1 MKKFLS
7 LLLSMS
13 MLLSLFVVCDVVAE
27 ETKQEQIKFLE
38 VLGIMESVDPASY
51 TAGVTRESFA
61 YYAAKAVGISTTG
74 NDESRRY
81 IDVPTYSY
89 AFSAINNLADAGII
103 SESADGRFRP
113 NELIT
118 HGEACTIMLNAMGYK
133 EYASYNGEWPLGYAK
148 IARML
153 DIPVGDNNEAVTLSE
168 AADLIYE
175 SIKRPLYDIEV
186 LSEEKTVYRESDET
200 LLSTVFSIE
209 FSQGIFEAFEGGAI
223 ESSDLTEENIVKIS
237 GKTFEVSDTLDVRGY
252 FGDYIEYFYY
262 DEHDKYE
269 IMYMHKAEGVK
280 DNYVIDIENYASY
293 SGNTISYYADENDRK
308 TKQVS
313 LSENH
318 TLIYNGMPLL
328 TKITDTMSNLN
339 KGTITLKDSNN
350 DGKYDV
356 VLIMDYK
363 NFVVRTYD
371 ENAEIVYDKISVGNK
386 LELADANYAK
396 LIHGGEEIP
405 MHSLITDL
413 VLSVAKSQGGE
424 VVTMIACGDLVKG
437 EVQAIGADYV
447 TIDGA
452 EYEVEKSYKD
462 EFSVKVGMS
471 YVFHLD
477 SFGKIAYVSASDNRK
492 MKFAYLVAGTDGAG
506 VFEQSY
512 RVKMFTEDG
521 QMVYLDFAENPII
534 DGDKRDTVSKIKKAL
549 FDVNTNKVK
558 PQLVEFELNGDG
570 KIKEMDTLAVRGKN
584 EDPDYSLRPV
594 FSTAIGADGWGQD
607 GRYMYKALLRTQTVT
622 FMVPE
627 EADAD
632 DKYYRIGK
640 SWRDA
645 IDSSAGEWWQALNVY
660 WRSDDSAFVDAVV
673 RSTVT
678 STDDENSVKD
688 EKNVVMVT
696 EIGEGLNADEEVMA
710 QITGIDS
717 SGSNVVLY
725 VEPDK
730 CDAGIDTGDLVV
742 VSTYVTNEP
751 ASAKLVYDASAGG
764 EPVGFITT
772 TYAPIG
778 DFLLL
783 SKGTQHAN
791 YRHATQISFGYAKK
805 VFDEGVVSMS
815 RYLGGDETERMIFPS
830 SVAVYDS
837 EIDEVYVG
845 SISDV
850 MAYEDCGSECS
861 KLFYHTYAG
870 VGRGVFVYK

>member
-1 MKKFLS
+1 MKKILS
-7 LLLSMS
+7 LFLSMS
-13 MLLSLFVVCDVVAE
+13 MLLSLFVVCDVTAE
-27 ETKQEQIKFLE
+27 EIKPEQIKFLE
-38 VLGIMESVDPASY
+38 VLGIMESVDTASY

-74 NDESRRY
+74 NDKSRRY

-103 SESADGRFRP
+103 SVSEDGRFRP

-118 HGEACTIMLNAMGYK
+118 YGEACTIMLNAMGYK
-133 EYASYNGEWPLGYAK
+133 EYASYNGAWPLGYAK
-148 IARML
+148 VARML
-153 DIPVGDNNEAVTLSE
+153 DIPVGDTNETVTLSA

-209 FSQGIFEAFEGGAI
+209 FAEGIFEAFEGGAI

-237 GKTFEVSDTLDVRGY
+237 GKTFEVSDTLDVSGY
-252 FGDYIEYFYY
+252 FGNYVEYFYY

-405 MHSLITDL
+405 MSSLITDL

-437 EVQAIGADYV
+437 EVQAIDADYV

-452 EYEVEKSYKD
+452 KYEVEESYKD

-477 SFGKIAYVSASDNRK
+477 SFGKIAYVSASDNRR
-492 MKFAYLVAGTDGAG
+492 MKFAYLIAGSDGSS

-521 QMVYLDFAENPII
+521 EMVYLDFAENAVI
-534 DGDKRDTVSKIKKAL
+534 DGDKKDTVSKIKDAL
-549 FDVNTNKVK
+549 LDVNTNKVK
-558 PQLVEFELNGDG
+558 PQLVEFELNSDG
-570 KIKEMDTLAVRGKN
+570 KIKNMDTSSVQGAD
-584 EDPDYSLRPV
+584 EEEDYSLRPV
-594 FSTAIGADGWGQD
+594 FGDTKPSASWWGQS
-607 GRYMYKALLRTQTVT
+607 GRYMFKALLNTQIVAI
-622 FMVPE
+622 MVPE
-627 EADAD
+627 DADAD
-632 DKYYRIGK
+632 DKYYRIGT
-640 SWRDA
+640 WQEA
-645 IDSSAGEWWQALNVY
+645 AGTSAGEWWAAINMY
-660 WRSDDSAFVDAVV
+660 WRSDDSAYVDAIVK
-673 RSTVT
+673 TT
-678 STDDENSVKD
+678 STEKVKD

-696 EIGEGLNADEEVMA
+696 ELSEAMNKDEEIVT
-710 QITGIDS
+710 QINGIDS
-717 SGSNVVLY
+717 SGGNVSVQVKPEL
-725 VEPDK
+725 

-742 VSTYVTNEP
+742 VSTYMTEEP
-751 ASAKLVYDASAGG
+751 ATAKLVYDASNGG
-764 EPVGFITT
+764 EPVGFTT
-772 TYAPIG
+772 ASVEGVGEY
-778 DFLLL
+778 LLL
-783 SKGTQHAN
+783 SVGGDHAG

-805 VFDEGVVSMS
+805 VFDEGVLAMS
-815 RYLGGDETERMIFPS
+815 RYVGGAENERMVVPTTA
-830 SVAVYDS
+830 AVYDS
-837 EIDEVYVG
+837 SLDKVYVG
-845 SISDV
+845 SVADIMS
-850 MAYEDCGSECS
+850 YEDIGSNCS
-861 KLFYHTYAG
+861 KVFYHTYLG

>member
-1 MKKFLS
+1 MKKILS
-7 LLLSMS
+7 LFLSMS
-13 MLLSLFVVCDVVAE
+13 MLLSLFVVCDVAAE
-27 ETKQEQIKFLE
+27 EIKPEPIRFLE
-38 VLGIMESVDPASY
+38 VLGIMESVDSASY
-51 TAGVTRESFA
+51 TAEVTRESFA
-61 YYAAKAVGISTTG
+61 YYAAKAVGVATTG

-89 AFSAINNLADAGII
+89 AFSAINNLADAGVI
-103 SESADGRFRP
+103 SVSPDGRFRP

-118 HGEACTIMLNAMGYK
+118 YGEACTIMLNAMGYK
-133 EYASYNGEWPLGYAK
+133 EYASYNGAWPLGYAK
-148 IARML
+148 VARML
-153 DIPVGDNNEAVTLSE
+153 DIPVGDPNETVTLS
-168 AADLIYE
+168 AAAELIYE
-175 SIKRPLYDIEV
+175 SIKRPLYDIEI
-186 LSEEKTVYRESDET
+186 LSAEKTVYKESDET
-200 LLSTVFSIE
+200 LLSTVFSIGFAE
-209 FSQGIFEAFEGGAI
+209 GMFEAFEGGAI

-237 GKTFEVSDTLDVRGY
+237 GKTFDVSDGLDISEY
-252 FGDYIEYFYY
+252 FGDYVEYFYY

-280 DNYVIDIENYASY
+280 DNLVIDIESYASCN
-293 SGNTISYYADENDRK
+293 GNTISYYADENDRK

-318 TLIYNGMPLL
+318 TFIYNGMPLL
-328 TKITDTMSNLN
+328 TKVTETMSNLN

-371 ENAEIVYDKISVGNK
+371 ESAETVYDKISVGNK

-396 LIHGGEEIP
+396 LISAGEEIP
-405 MHSLITDL
+405 MSSLITDL
-413 VLSVAKSQGGE
+413 VLSVAKSQDGE

-437 EVQAIGADYV
+437 EVQAIDADYI
-447 TIDGA
+447 TIDGVK
-452 EYEVEKSYKD
+452 YEVEESYKD
-462 EFSVKVGMS
+462 EFSVDVGAS
-471 YVFHLD
+471 YTFHMD
-477 SFGKIAYVSASDNRK
+477 NFGKIAYVSADDNRK
-492 MKFAYLVAGTDGAG
+492 MKFAYIIAGTDGAS
-506 VFEQSY
+506 VFDKSY
-512 RVKMFTEDG
+512 QVKMFTEDG
-521 QMVYLDFAENPII
+521 EMVYPYFDEDPVI
-534 DGDKRDTVSKIKKAL
+534 DGEKKQTVSEIKEAI
-549 FDVNTNKVK
+549 FDANTKKVK
-558 PQLVEFELNGDG
+558 PQLVEYELNSEG
-570 KIKEMDTLAVRGKN
+570 KIKELDTLAVRGKN

-594 FSTAIGADGWGQD
+594 FNTTIGAAGWGQD

-645 IDSSAGEWWQALNVY
+645 IDTSAGEWWQDLNVY
-660 WRSDDSAFVDAVV
+660 WRSDDSAFVDVVV

-678 STDDENSVKD
+678 SKDDESAVKD

-696 EIGEGLNADEEVMA
+696 EIGEGLNTDDEVMA
-710 QITGIDS
+710 EITGIDS

>member
-1 MKKFLS
+1 MKKILS
-7 LLLSMS
+7 LFLSMS
-13 MLLSLFVVCDVVAE
+13 MLLSLFVVCDVTAE
-27 ETKQEQIKFLE
+27 EIKPEQIKFLE
-38 VLGIMESVDPASY
+38 VLGIMESVDTASY

-74 NDESRRY
+74 NDKSRRY

-103 SESADGRFRP
+103 SVSEDGRFRP

-118 HGEACTIMLNAMGYK
+118 YGEACTIMLNAMGYK
-133 EYASYNGEWPLGYAK
+133 EYASYNGAWPLGYAK
-148 IARML
+148 VARML
-153 DIPVGDNNEAVTLSE
+153 DIPVGDTNETVTLS
-168 AADLIYE
+168 AAAELIYE

-209 FSQGIFEAFEGGAI
+209 FAEGIFEAFEGGAI

-237 GKTFEVSDTLDVRGY
+237 GKTFEVSDTLDVSGY
-252 FGDYIEYFYY
+252 FGNYVEYFYY

-363 NFVVRTYD
+363 NFVVRMYD

-405 MHSLITDL
+405 MSSLITDL

-437 EVQAIGADYV
+437 EVQAIDADYV

-452 EYEVEKSYKD
+452 KYEVEESYKD

-477 SFGKIAYVSASDNRK
+477 SFGKIAYVSASDNRR
-492 MKFAYLVAGTDGAG
+492 MKFAYLIAGSDGSS

-521 QMVYLDFAENPII
+521 EMVYLDFAENAVI
-534 DGDKRDTVSKIKKAL
+534 DGDKKDTVSKIKDAL
-549 FDVNTNKVK
+549 LDVNTNKVK
-558 PQLVEFELNGDG
+558 PQLVEFELNSDG
-570 KIKEMDTLAVRGKN
+570 KIKNMDTSSVQGAD
-584 EDPDYSLRPV
+584 EEEDYSLRPV
-594 FSTAIGADGWGQD
+594 FGDTKPSASWWGQS
-607 GRYMYKALLRTQTVT
+607 GRYMFKALLNTQIVAI
-622 FMVPE
+622 MVPE
-627 EADAD
+627 DADAD
-632 DKYYRIGK
+632 DKYYRIGT
-640 SWRDA
+640 WQEA
-645 IDSSAGEWWQALNVY
+645 AGTSAGEWWAAINMY
-660 WRSDDSAFVDAVV
+660 WRSDDSAYVDAIVK
-673 RSTVT
+673 TT
-678 STDDENSVKD
+678 STEKVKD

-696 EIGEGLNADEEVMA
+696 ELSEAMNKDEEIVT
-710 QITGIDS
+710 QINGIDS
-717 SGSNVVLY
+717 SGGNVSVQVKPEL
-725 VEPDK
+725 

-742 VSTYVTNEP
+742 VSTYMTEEP
-751 ASAKLVYDASAGG
+751 ATAKLVYDASNGG
-764 EPVGFITT
+764 EPVGFTT
-772 TYAPIG
+772 ASVEGVGEY
-778 DFLLL
+778 LLL
-783 SKGTQHAN
+783 SVGGDHAG

-805 VFDEGVVSMS
+805 VFDEGVLAMS
-815 RYLGGDETERMIFPS
+815 RYVGGAENERMVVPTTA
-830 SVAVYDS
+830 AVYDS
-837 EIDEVYVG
+837 SLDKVYVG
-845 SISDV
+845 SVADIMS
-850 MAYEDCGSECS
+850 YEDIGSNCS
-861 KLFYHTYAG
+861 KVFYHTYLG